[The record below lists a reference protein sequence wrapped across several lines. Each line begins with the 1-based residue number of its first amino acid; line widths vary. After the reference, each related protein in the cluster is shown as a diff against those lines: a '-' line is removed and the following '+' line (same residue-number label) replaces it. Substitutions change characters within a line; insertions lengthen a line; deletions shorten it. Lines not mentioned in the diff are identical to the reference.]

1 MLMTKFTATDYI
13 SAFRKIRIAPH
24 HLMMLQE
31 NYYAPKRTLTAANMA
46 KALGYY
52 KYTAANLHYGK
63 LASLVGEEL
72 GWRPVPEFKLEILVD
87 FEKRDGE
94 WHWIMKPVVAEAIE
108 KLGWVDDIQLKTP
121 EEIDEKE
128 PIFEGATKRVSV
140 NAYER
145 SSAARARCIL
155 HYGCK
160 CAVCGVVLSDVYGG
174 IAQGFIHVHHLR
186 QLSEINAKYQIDPIR
201 DIRPVCPTCHA
212 IIHLKKP
219 PYSVEEVQELIKN
232 QPAWQGE

>member
-1 MLMTKFTATDYI
+1 MTKFTATDYI
-13 SAFRKIRIAPH
+13 SAFRKIRRAPH
-24 HLMMLQE
+24 HQMMLQE
-31 NYYAPKRTLTAANMA
+31 NYYAPNKTLTAATMA

-63 LASLVGEEL
+63 LACLVGEEL
-72 GWRPVPEFKLEILVD
+72 GWNPVPKFKLEILVD

-94 WHWIMKPVVAEAIE
+94 WHWIMKPEVAEAIE
-108 KLGWVDDIQLKTP
+108 RLGWVDDKQLKTP
-121 EEIDEKE
+121 EEIDENE
-128 PIFEGATKRVSV
+128 PIFEGATKRVTV

-160 CAVCGVVLSDVYGG
+160 CAVCGVVLSDVYGE

-186 QLSEINAKYQIDPIR
+186 QLSEINAKYQVDPIK
-201 DIRPVCPTCHA
+201 DLRPICPTCHA

-219 PYSVEEVQELIKN
+219 PYSVEEVREIIKDKN
-232 QPAWQGE
+232 D